1 MSVLQI
7 TCSGP
12 NVMTGYRKN
21 KAANDEVFYMHDG
34 ERYFRTGDMGR
45 MVEGRFL
52 KITGR
57 IKEQFKLENGK
68 YVVPAPLED
77 VYARSPFIGQ
87 IFICGNNNPS
97 PIALIVPNYANLLP
111 WCEKFAKEL
120 GVKAP
125 TAQELAD
132 PMTQHLEIFDA
143 PAFSDLINQEMVRVS
158 KELKSFERPA
168 IWQPL
173 VHPFSQENQMLT
185 PKMSLRRAVITAA
198 FQDKLDA
205 LYAGKGHRVNYRS
218 NPNKDD

>member
-1 MSVLQI
+1 
-7 TCSGP
+7 
-12 NVMTGYRKN
+12 MTGYRKN

-111 WCEKFAKEL
+111 WCEMKGLAD
-120 GVKAP
+120 KAP
-125 TAQELAD
+125 TADQLAD
-132 PMTQHLEIFDA
+132 KTVQHLAIFDE
-143 PAFSDLINQEMVRVS
+143 PAFKDLI
-158 KELKSFERPA
+158 
-168 IWQPL
+168 
-173 VHPFSQENQMLT
+173 SQEVSAPNLLINPISVLT
-185 PKMSLRRAVITAA
+185 FVAHPGSVPW
-198 FQDKLDA
+198 
-205 LYAGKGHRVNYRS
+205 Y
-218 NPNKDD
+218 